1 MEKECKHYRQ
11 MISAY
16 IDNRIS
22 DQDITDIEEHLEDCQ
37 ACQAFFRRLLR
48 LNQKAPDALE
58 NMDNNLLD
66 QLEERIMSGID
77 LSDSKAESKK
87 TEKIKI
93 IPIWYRYVA
102 AAASIVLVFL
112 IGKIVYEDSIRYMYD
127 SSEQSIDY
135 RLPEDKKDVPE
146 KAKSIADEGQPAA
159 EQESLIDDDRATSV
173 LQSRTESREKEDAL
187 LKPQQVT
194 EGQQPQVIE
203 ETSVR
208 AVKEGIEINQT
219 GSVSTK
225 TKEEIEITPVADV
238 DELLSREAG
247 FLQPGEQQT
256 DRTENGAGSRAMQ
269 IDEHKIAKTKLG
281 VPEPVLKGTSEVI
294 ESKKSDKQ
302 INSGFIR
309 DSISS
314 PTEIRTNDEAMKSA
328 DYFSAKDRPSNQ
340 IPEVK
345 EESQRDVS
353 SEYIDLL
360 REKLEK
366 KDNTLEYH
374 YASMFLKGFDYQ
386 EKKGEYDP
394 DEITDERYF
403 KVAENIIIQI
413 EAKLKITNP
422 MLRIR
427 NNYFAARAS
436 YDMYRFTGDEQHLI
450 TASQYRELALEDVY
464 NEKERGN
471 RSRFVTTFREEL
483 ENWNFEH

>member
-1 MEKECKHYRQ
+1 MEKECKHYQQ

-22 DQDITDIEEHLEDCQ
+22 DQDIADLDEHLEGCQ
-37 ACQAFFRRLLR
+37 TCRAFLRRLQK
-48 LNQKAPDALE
+48 LNQKAPEALE
-58 NMDNNLLD
+58 DMDNILLD

-77 LSDSKAESKK
+77 LSDSRAEPKK
-87 TEKIKI
+87 TKKKKI

-127 SSEQSIDY
+127 SSEHSIDY
-135 RLPEDKKDVPE
+135 RLPEAKEDVPE
-146 KAKSIADEGQPAA
+146 KAQPIADEEQPAV
-159 EQESLIDDDRATSV
+159 EQESLIDDDRETSV
-173 LQSRTESREKEDAL
+173 LPSPAESWEKEDAL
-187 LKPQQVT
+187 PKPQQVP
-194 EGQQPQVIE
+194 ESQQPQVIE

-208 AVKEGIEINQT
+208 VVKEGIEINQT

-225 TKEEIEITPVADV
+225 MKEEIEIAPVADV

-247 FLQPGEQQT
+247 ILQPGEQQT

-269 IDEHKIAKTKLG
+269 INEHEIAKTKLG
-281 VPEPVLKGTSEVI
+281 VPEPVSKGTSEVN
-294 ESKKSDKQ
+294 ESKKSDRQ
-302 INSGFIR
+302 ANSGFIEDR
-309 DSISS
+309 ISS
-314 PTEIRTNDEAMKSA
+314 PGEIRTNDGAMKSVE
-328 DYFSAKDRPSNQ
+328 YFSAKDRPSNQ
-340 IPEVK
+340 ILEVK
-345 EESQRDVS
+345 EESQSDVS

-360 REKLEK
+360 KGKLEK

-386 EKKGEYDP
+386 EKQGDYDP
-394 DEITDERYF
+394 DKITDERYF
-403 KVAENIIIQI
+403 NVAENIIVQV

-422 MLRIR
+422 MIRIR

-436 YDMYRFTGDEQHLI
+436 YDMYRFTGDKQYLI
-450 TASQYRELALEDVY
+450 TASQYREQALEDVY